1 MNERVQNG
9 EFSRDL
15 VPDGMD
21 AKFTT
26 DAENRD
32 FRYHKSLDNM
42 VTQLISFEFKMI
54 DLNVERHLVKDLS
67 EDSRHK

>member
-26 DAENRD
+26 DRD

-42 VTQLISFEFKMI
+42 VSQLISFEFKMI